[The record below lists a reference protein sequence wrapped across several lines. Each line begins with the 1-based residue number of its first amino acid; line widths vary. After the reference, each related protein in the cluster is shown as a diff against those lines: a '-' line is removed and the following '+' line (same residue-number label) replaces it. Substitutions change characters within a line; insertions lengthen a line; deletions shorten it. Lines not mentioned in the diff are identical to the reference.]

1 MSFVKQV
8 SSLAEF
14 REALNKSPTKLVVVD
29 FFAHWCGPCK
39 VIAPKVDNLSK
50 TFRHVTFLKVDVDAS
65 KDISESEK
73 VTAMPTFKLYKGGQ
87 EIAKIVGADY
97 NQLEGLTRQHAGKPE
112 DSGSS
117 VLTFGNHSDINEFIM
132 LNQVNCL
139 NQQGQ
144 NVNNIFKND
153 DSYLESDVDEQLIIS
168 VQFGQ
173 TVKIHSLK
181 LVADDIAHAPKTIK
195 LYANR
200 LNIGFDETNRI
211 EATQVLTLSDK
222 DYADNGLVP
231 LRFVK
236 FQSVNNI
243 TLFVQDNLGDTET
256 SKIKRIHFIG
266 SPVETTKMENLAQMA
281 EGRAV

>member
-8 SSLAEF
+8 SSLSEF
-14 REALNKSPTKLVVVD
+14 REALNTPKKLVVVD

-39 VIAPKVDNLSK
+39 VIAPKVEGLSK

-65 KDISESEK
+65 KDIATAEK
-73 VTAMPTFKLYKGGQ
+73 ISAMPTFKFYKDGQ

-97 NQLEGLTRQHAGKPE
+97 HQLETLTRQHAGTPE
-112 DSGSS
+112 ESGSS
-117 VLTFGNHSDINEFIM
+117 VLTFGNHSDINEFIV

-144 NVNNIFKND
+144 NVQNIFKND

-181 LVADDIAHAPKTIK
+181 LVPDDIEHAPKTIK

-200 LNIGFDETNRI
+200 LNVGFDETNRI
-211 EATQVLTLSDK
+211 EATQVLTLSEK
-222 DYADNGLVP
+222 DYADKALVP

-236 FQSVNNI
+236 FQNVNNI
-243 TLFVQDNLGDTET
+243 TLFVQDNLGNTET

-266 SPVETTKMENLAQMA
+266 SPVETTKMENLAQA
-281 EGRAV
+281 GEGRAV